1 MQSKYL
7 SEIDSLA
14 ESSKLS
20 YQTLKLENK
29 QHQQTIDN
37 ASNSQ
42 EIDQNNAK
50 VNKMSL
56 NDRMWML
63 RSSLEKGEGE
73 KIQKNK

>member
-63 RSSLEKGEGE
+63 RSSLEKGEG
-73 KIQKNK
+73 QKNKYM

>member
-73 KIQKNK
+73 KNKYM